1 MNRIPTLLATALSL
15 FALPLAARVDVGQ
28 PAPGFS
34 LTDSNGNTRTLEEF
48 KGKTVVLEWT
58 NAECPF
64 VRKHYGSGNMQAQQK
79 EATAA
84 GVIWL
89 AVNSGAPGKQ
99 GEVDGGDAN
108 EQMRISRSAPTAYL
122 LDPTGTTGRAYG
134 ASTTPHMYVIDGQ
147 GVLRYKGGID
157 SILSDDPADVPK
169 ATQYVRQ
176 ALSELADGKTVSIPL
191 SAPYGC
197 SVKYAPAGEQP
208 PSLDDVLR
216 GSRR

>member
-1 MNRIPTLLATALSL
+1 MKRMSILFAATLALG
-15 FALPLAARVDVGQ
+15 ALPLSARVDVGQ
-28 PAPGFS
+28 SAPAFS
-34 LTDSNGNTRTLEEF
+34 LTDSNGKTRTLAEF

-64 VRKHYGSGNMQAQQK
+64 VRKHYDSGNMQKQQK

-89 AVNSGAPGKQ
+89 AINSGAHGKQ

-108 EQMRISRSAPTAYL
+108 QQMQIDHSAPTAYL
-122 LDPTGTTGRAYG
+122 LDPSGATGRAYG
-134 ASTTPHMYVIDGQ
+134 AATTPHMYVIDGQ

-157 SILSDDPADVPK
+157 SIISDDAADIPK
-169 ATQYVRQ
+169 ATQYVQQ
-176 ALSELADGKTVSIPL
+176 ALAELAAGKPVSVPL

-197 SVKYAPAGEQP
+197 AVKYAP
-208 PSLDDVLR
+208 L
-216 GSRR
+216 

>member
-1 MNRIPTLLATALSL
+1 MKWMPALLAATFALS
-15 FALPLAARVDVGQ
+15 APPLSARVDVGQ

-34 LTDSNGNTRTLEEF
+34 LSDSNGKTRTLDEF

-64 VRKHYGSGNMQAQQK
+64 VRKHYDSSNMQAQQR

-84 GVIWL
+84 GVVWL
-89 AVNSGAPGKQ
+89 AINSGAPGKQ

-108 EQMRISRSAPTAYL
+108 EQMQIDHSAPTAYL
-122 LDPTGTTGRAYG
+122 LDPSGSTGRAYG
-134 ASTTPHMYVIDGQ
+134 AATTPHMYVIDAQ

-157 SILSDDPADVPK
+157 SIVSDDAADIPK

-176 ALSELADGKTVSIPL
+176 ALAELAAGKPVSHPV

-197 SVKYAPAGEQP
+197 SVKYAPR
-208 PSLDDVLR
+208 S
-216 GSRR
+216 